1 MILGLNPPVRGATFP
16 PTMGAE
22 IEPQA
27 MLISQAVGA
36 ATGTTGALSARLIE
50 ASRWHYIRSSDDR
63 ALCGLVIPS
72 AAGKIL
78 WADTPVDQRCPWC
91 AGRLKA

>member
-1 MILGLNPPVRGATFP
+1 
-16 PTMGAE
+16 MGAE

-27 MLISQAVGA
+27 VFISEAVGA
-36 ATGTTGALSARLIE
+36 ATGTTGALSARLID

-72 AAGKIL
+72 AASKVL
-78 WADTPVDQRCPWC
+78 WADTAADERCPWC
-91 AGRLKA
+91 VGRLKP